1 MKIHQH
7 ISSFPVPE
15 DIDEQMILMDIET
28 TGLSPEMSALF
39 MIGCGWFEDQKLHV
53 IQWLADSL
61 ELFGEQDILKTFSQW
76 LLDFADLNRSP
87 VLVTYNGTKF
97 DLPFLNSR
105 YEQCGLLNPL
115 STLQISHCD
124 LYRKYLP
131 LKKIWPVPNMKLKTL
146 SQWMGYSFIAAPEGR
161 KLIRTYHDYIK
172 TKDPDMLNLLFL
184 HNIND
189 IESLMLLLP
198 MQGWLNFFHGAYDI
212 METLCIEQSRIRF
225 KLESFSSLKSHFEWE
240 AYDIKLS
247 VTDSFASLLVPVYER
262 GLRYYYTDYRNYVY
276 LPAEDYALP
285 KSMAKYMDRSYQ
297 EKACQENC
305 YTWFKPDSQFMQD
318 KEKQK
323 EYIQMIFRLFG
334 FL

>member
-1 MKIHQH
+1 MKINHY
-7 ISSFPVPE
+7 ISSLTVPE
-15 DIDEQMILMDIET
+15 AIDGQMILLDVET

-39 MIGCGWFEDQKLHV
+39 MIGCGWFEDQKLHM

-61 ELFGEQDILKTFSQW
+61 ELFGEQDILKGFSQW
-76 LLDFADLNRSP
+76 LFDFVDFESSP
-87 VLVTYNGTKF
+87 VLITYNGTKF

-115 STLQISHCD
+115 SALQIDHCD

-146 SQWMGYSFIAAPEGR
+146 SQWMGYKFPAAPEGR
-161 KLIRTYHDYIK
+161 KLIKTYHDYIK

-184 HNIND
+184 HNIDD
-189 IESLMLLLP
+189 IESLMFLLP
-198 MQGWLNFFHGAYDI
+198 MQGWLNFFHGDYEIA
-212 METLCIEQSRIRF
+212 ETLCTEQHKIRF
-225 KLESFSSLKSHFEWE
+225 KLKSFSPLKSSFEWE
-240 AYDIKLS
+240 AYNIKLTAAGRF
-247 VTDSFASLLVPVYER
+247 VSLLVPVYER

-297 EKACQENC
+297 EKACKENC
-305 YTWFKPDSQFMQD
+305 YTWFLPDARFMQD
-318 KEKQK
+318 KEKQR
-323 EYIQMIFRLFG
+323 EYIQMLFRLFG